1 MGNLR
6 KSNFESL
13 FNRFQNLL
21 VGISADERNRQT
33 LSTEST
39 RTADTV
45 EVRISISGKIVVDC
59 EVDTLNIDTTAEDIS
74 GDTDTL
80 VEVLELLVAFDT
92 EQTLI

>member
-33 LSTEST
+33 FGTEST
-39 RTADTV
+39 STADTV
-45 EVRISISGKIVVDC
+45 KVRIGIGGKIVVNC
-59 EVDTLNIDTTAEDIS
+59 QVDTLNIDTTAEDIS
-74 GDTDTL
+74 GNTDAL

-92 EQTLI
+92 

>member
-13 FNRFQNLL
+13 FDRLQNLL

-33 LSTEST
+33 LGTEST
-39 RTADTV
+39 STADTV
-45 EVRISISGKIVVDC
+45 KVRIGIGGKIVVNC
-59 EVDTLNIDTTAEDIS
+59 QVDTLNIDTTAEDIS
-74 GDTDTL
+74 GNTDAL

-92 EQTLI
+92 

>member
-33 LSTEST
+33 LGTEST
-39 RTADTV
+39 STADTV
-45 EVRISISGKIVVDC
+45 KVRIGIGGKIVVNC
-59 EVDTLNIDTTAEDIS
+59 QVDTLNIDTTAEDIS
-74 GDTDTL
+74 GNTDAL

-92 EQTLI
+92 

>member
-33 LSTEST
+33 LGTEST
-39 RTADTV
+39 STADTV
-45 EVRISISGKIVVDC
+45 KVRIGVGGKIVVNC
-59 EVDTLNIDTTAEDIS
+59 QVDTLNIDTTAEDIS
-74 GDTDTL
+74 GNTDAL

-92 EQTLI
+92 

>member
-74 GDTDTL
+74 GNTDAL

-92 EQTLI
+92 